1 MKMKFRNKRGDSA
14 DKGEKGFSLLETAI
28 AAVVMMIVG
37 LGAAGGFA
45 FAIRYNSGAADR
57 AASMAIA
64 QAAMEKLRIV
74 SFTDSS
80 LTAGTTTA
88 TVSDSVGRGYTLT
101 TTITDTIVNSK
112 ITLKKIAVQVVP
124 VNTAGPLN
132 TTASSYY
139 GSVMLVAER
148 CSPVAGTNLH

>member
-1 MKMKFRNKRGDSA
+1 MKRKKTGQDFPV
-14 DKGEKGFSLLETAI
+14 KGERGFSLLETAI
-28 AAVVMMIVG
+28 AMVIMMVVG

-57 AASMAIA
+57 AAAMTIA
-64 QAAMEKLRIV
+64 QTKLEKLRIV
-74 SFTDSS
+74 SFSDSS

-88 TVSDSVGRGYTLT
+88 TISDSAARAYTLT
-101 TTITDTIVNSK
+101 TTITDTVVSGK

-124 VNTAGPLN
+124 VNSAGPIN

-148 CSPVAGTNLH
+148 CSPVVGTNLH